1 MRNPRDELYSLIDK
15 LTTEDVISLLHLVRR
30 IVTSDEELTDEEIQQ
45 IELAKD
51 EISKGEG
58 IEIEEV
64 KKILHLN
71 SQ

>member
-15 LTTEDVISLLHLVRR
+15 LTTEDVISLLHIIKR

-51 EISKGEG
+51 EIAKGEG

-64 KKILHLN
+64 KKILKLN

>member
-15 LTTEDVISLLHLVRR
+15 LTTEDVISLLHIVRR

>member
-1 MRNPRDELYSLIDK
+1 M
-15 LTTEDVISLLHLVRR
+15 ISLLHIIKR
-30 IVTSDEELTDEEIQQ
+30 IVTSGEELTDEEIQQ

-51 EISKGEG
+51 EIAKGEG

-64 KKILHLN
+64 KKILKLN

>member
-15 LTTEDVISLLHLVRR
+15 LTTEDVISLLHIVRR

-45 IELAKD
+45 IELAKH

>member
-15 LTTEDVISLLHLVRR
+15 LTTEDVVSLLHIVRR

-64 KKILHLN
+64 KKILKLD

>member
-1 MRNPRDELYSLIDK
+1 M
-15 LTTEDVISLLHLVRR
+15 ISLLHIIKR

-51 EISKGEG
+51 EIAKGEG

-64 KKILHLN
+64 KKILKLN

>member
-15 LTTEDVISLLHLVRR
+15 LTTEDVISLLHIIKR

-58 IEIEEV
+58 IEIRG
-64 KKILHLN
+64 
-71 SQ
+71 S